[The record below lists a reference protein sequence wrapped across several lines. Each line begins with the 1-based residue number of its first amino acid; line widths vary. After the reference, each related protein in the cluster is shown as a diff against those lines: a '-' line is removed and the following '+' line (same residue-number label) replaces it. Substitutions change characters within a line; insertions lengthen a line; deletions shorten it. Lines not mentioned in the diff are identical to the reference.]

1 MNEQDLRDC
10 FAMFAML
17 GFITNGAKLER
28 DVDDEKIA
36 SWSWSMANTMIEQR
50 NKGEGDE
57 QINNGIAAVAPK
69 RTRKR

>member
-17 GFITNGAKLER
+17 GWTMNGDFHESEIPSKAWKLA
-28 DVDDEKIA
+28 DA
-36 SWSWSMANTMIEQR
+36 MIEQR

-57 QINNGIAAVAPK
+57 QVDNGIAAVAPK